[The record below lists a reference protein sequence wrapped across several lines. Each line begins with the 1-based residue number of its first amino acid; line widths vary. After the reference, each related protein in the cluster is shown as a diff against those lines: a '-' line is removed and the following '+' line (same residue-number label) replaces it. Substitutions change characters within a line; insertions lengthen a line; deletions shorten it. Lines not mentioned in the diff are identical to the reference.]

1 MSRDI
6 HIIDIPKIP
15 ENLRKCQYCSSNEIE
30 SEIHFENVFHA
41 PLQLTN
47 DMKLKYAGFDS
58 YHLKTKLFFFS
69 IQTRRA
75 KRQTFP
81 LSKDLQQIYY
91 YKIPFIL

>member
-1 MSRDI
+1 VRPLKVQQSATVTVKMDISYQQTFRDI

-15 ENLRKCQYCSSNEIE
+15 ENLRKCPYCSSNEIE

-58 YHLKTKLFFFS
+58 SQGKTLQYVHNERS
-69 IQTRRA
+69 I
-75 KRQTFP
+75 KE
-81 LSKDLQQIYY
+81 
-91 YKIPFIL
+91 